1 MASASSAPTSSRR
14 RKRAEDED
22 EDEDEDDAE
31 DDDADR
37 VVSLDAREL
46 LAESAST
53 AVRVTLEAIARR
65 ARETDSSFEDVLTSM
80 RAETRRRALDAL
92 HTRIRREGGRVVL
105 VRPSTNVHSEEDVD
119 AQRRRAD
126 ARLDAQDA
134 GELAIEQWEP
144 TRVDESTVARF
155 NEWAKF
161 VDDADVTAFINRAV
175 ELFGVAVEGARDGVR
190 QEASFID
197 AWRAMRRR
205 VERRARDAREEGSNR
220 RRARDK
226 SPLGSPSRMK

>member
-65 ARETDSSFEDVLTSM
+65 ARETDSNFEDVLTSM

-126 ARLDAQDA
+126 ARLDARDA

-144 TRVDESTVARF
+144 TRVDESTVCLLY
-155 NEWAKF
+155 
-161 VDDADVTAFINRAV
+161 T
-175 ELFGVAVEGARDGVR
+175 
-190 QEASFID
+190 SPSP
-197 AWRAMRRR
+197 
-205 VERRARDAREEGSNR
+205 RDAT
-220 RRARDK
+220 
-226 SPLGSPSRMK
+226 LSRMPSSA

>member
-1 MASASSAPTSSRR
+1 M
-14 RKRAEDED
+14 
-22 EDEDEDDAE
+22 
-31 DDDADR
+31 
-37 VVSLDAREL
+37 
-46 LAESAST
+46 
-53 AVRVTLEAIARR
+53 
-65 ARETDSSFEDVLTSM
+65 
-80 RAETRRRALDAL
+80 
-92 HTRIRREGGRVVL
+92 L

-126 ARLDAQDA
+126 ARLDARDA

-144 TRVDESTVARF
+144 TRVDESTVAQF

-161 VDDADVTAFINRAV
+161 VDDDDVTAFINRAV